1 MFARCIGIMFSS
13 WLPLL
18 GMALPFGPAHRVNA
32 IVAGLLAML
41 LSFGALSSERMR
53 IGAALVG
60 GWVALS
66 SIVLWSSRLEATV
79 TVVWGVVMFF
89 FMVGPFSAEVQ
100 SKGMG
105 PPVPQETIASEKDEH
120 VSHAA

>member
-1 MFARCIGIMFSS
+1 MFARCIAIMFSS

-18 GMALPFGPAHRVNA
+18 GLALPFGPSHRVSA
-32 IVAGLLAML
+32 IVSGIFATV
-41 LSFGALSSERMR
+41 LSFGALSSDGSR

-60 GWVALS
+60 AWVALS
-66 SIVLWSSRLEATV
+66 SIVFWSSRLEATV

-89 FMVGPFSAEVQ
+89 FMIGPFSAEVE

-105 PPVPQETIASEKDEH
+105 TPAPQETIASEDDH
-120 VSHAA
+120 LTHAA